1 MHEAFSI
8 LFVYTPHKKTHNG
21 WLRTNGLDTI
31 NDTWIAPTKSST
43 TLQTC
48 QFPRYRHNSVQ
59 IVPTRRDKGKNKK
72 GWDFS
77 GDVMSQWWTSACLHK
92 KSSERSSLVNHQL
105 WNSAFTYIIFQHW
118 QGTVVEKT
126 TTSWSMDWGISQPN
140 KNCHLEVKKL
150 PWKNDAASFGPKSCK
165 EERSS
170 CHVGAM

>member
-1 MHEAFSI
+1 M
-8 LFVYTPHKKTHNG
+8 TH
-21 WLRTNGLDTI
+21 GLDTI

-105 WNSAFTYIIFQHW
+105 WNSAFTYYFHTGKARWLKKQRLLEAWI
-118 QGTVVEKT
+118 G
-126 TTSWSMDWGISQPN
+126 GYPN

-150 PWKNDAASFGPKSCK
+150 PWKNDAASFEPKSCK

-170 CHVGAM
+170 CHVGGYVAFTIRLFGFCYLSNYIELYQTC